1 MRAAVVS
8 GLACALLSLETHARD
23 IEVEVLNPRTFGYV
37 IGDTFDR
44 QINVNGSPGL
54 ALDKR
59 SLPRLGRQSAWLT
72 LISADFQTRRH
83 AGAGDVLVRLRY
95 QIRNAPTRIRT
106 IRAPSFDLR
115 FTDGSHA
122 TDAPIDSL
130 PVIVSPLFPADL
142 SAEAT
147 PLRPDRM
154 PQRLSVN
161 APLVRIIIYA
171 ALAVAILAYLFVVP
185 RILHRNGPFTQAYRI
200 IRRAAAVHDPG
211 AYRRALRALHRAFD
225 QTAGRRV
232 FADHMNA
239 FIAEKPQ
246 FADLREATA
255 RFLHIS
261 RREFFADGTPVGEQE
276 FEWLLRFCDDCR
288 ARERRRA

>member
-8 GLACALLSLETHARD
+8 GLACALMSLETHARD
-23 IEVEVLNPRTFGYV
+23 IDVEVVNPRTFGYV
-37 IGDTFDR
+37 IGDTFNR

-72 LISADFQTRRH
+72 LISADVQTRRH
-83 AGAGDVLVRLRY
+83 AGAGDVVVRLRY
-95 QIRNAPTRIRT
+95 QIRNAPTHIRT

-115 FTDGSHA
+115 FTDSSQA
-122 TDAPIDSL
+122 TDASIDSL
-130 PVIVSPLFPADL
+130 PVIVSPLFPTDL

-161 APLVRIIIYA
+161 APLVRILVYV

-185 RILHRNGPFTQAYRI
+185 RILHRRGPFTQAYRV
-200 IRRAAAVHDPG
+200 IRRAAAAHDPG
-211 AYRRALRALHRAFD
+211 AYRRALRAVHRAFD

-261 RREFFADGTPVGEQE
+261 QREFFADGTPVAEQE
-276 FEWLLRFCDDCR
+276 FDWLLRFCHDCR